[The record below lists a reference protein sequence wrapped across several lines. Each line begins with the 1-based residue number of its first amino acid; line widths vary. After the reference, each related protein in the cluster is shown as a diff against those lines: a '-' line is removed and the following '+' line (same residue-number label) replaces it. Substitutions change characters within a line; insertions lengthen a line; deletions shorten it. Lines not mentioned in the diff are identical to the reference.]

1 MPYLACTAN
10 IHNEITVETGTHGKT
25 AHFTNIFYPLYNVEV
40 IQLTTIKQCYIY
52 STSLGAAL
60 KCKQYSRIT
69 LETVISVKSVNIT
82 LNIWVLIK
90 KPTLLKG

>member
-10 IHNEITVETGTHGKT
+10 IHNEITEETGTHGKT
-25 AHFTNIFYPLYNVEV
+25 AHFTNITNIYYPLYNVEV

-60 KCKQYSRIT
+60 KCKQYGGIT
-69 LETVISVKSVNIT
+69 LETEISVKSVNIT
-82 LNIWVLIK
+82 LNIFVVWL
-90 KPTLLKG
+90 